1 MNRSSKL
8 NRSLFMACTSL
19 LLLPLLVGT
28 PRAVAQEVNPSLM
41 EALSWRSIGPFR
53 GGRSTA
59 VAGVPDRTDEYWF
72 GGTGGGVWK
81 TTDAGQ
87 EWENVSDGF
96 FGTGSVGAIAVSL
109 TDPDIVF
116 VGMGETQ
123 IRGNI
128 SHGDGVYR
136 SVDSGKTWTHMGL
149 TETQTISRIR
159 IHPENPDIVYVAALG
174 HIYGPNEERGVFRST
189 DGGTTWQKI
198 LFVSDRAGAVDLS
211 MDPNDPGTIYA
222 ATWETGRTPYS
233 LNSGGPGSK
242 LFKTSDG
249 GDNWTDITR
258 NPGLPQGL
266 IGKIGVALSPVD
278 PDRVWAIVEAEDGGI
293 FRSDDAGETWTLL
306 NDERRFRQRAWYYTR
321 IYADTKDRET
331 MYVLNTGF
339 YRSTDGG
346 EKYTTIGV
354 PHGDNH
360 DLWINPDDPQKMI
373 NSNDGSANVSFDG
386 GRTWTAQDNATA
398 QFYHVTTDN
407 NFPYRIYG
415 AQQDNSTVRIASRTS
430 GFGIGEDDWEST
442 AGGESGYIAID
453 PDDPEIVYGGSYGGL
468 LTRVDHRTGMSR
480 NINAWPDNP
489 MGHGAI
495 DAALRFQWTFP
506 IVFSP
511 HDAGLLYTCSQYLLK
526 STNEGETWKK
536 ISPDLTRNDP
546 ATLGPSGG
554 DITHDNTAVEY
565 YATIF
570 TISESPIVQG
580 LIWAGSD
587 DGLVHITRDGG
598 ASWQKITP
606 AGMPEWGLC
615 SMIEASPHDPATA
628 WLAVDNHEN
637 DDYTPWAYVTHD
649 YGKSWQKIVDGIP
662 RTTFIRVI
670 REDPGKKGLLYA
682 GTEMGVFVSFNGG
695 QNWQSLQLN
704 LPLVPIHDLVVKD
717 DDLIAATHG
726 RSFWVLDDI
735 TPLHQFDEVSPDA
748 PSFLLQPKNAYR
760 TRWGGGSGRFRG
772 RSGGTSVTVGQNPMS
787 GVVVTYGLTVD
798 AEAVRFEIT
807 DMDGNVLTTLESGS
821 GQNISK
827 TAGMYRFS
835 AFLQYPSFRGFDGM
849 IMWAA
854 GARPITA
861 PPGEYRV
868 RMMVDFQE
876 RRRVRTEE
884 HTATFRWLADPRS
897 GSTDADLRAQFDLA
911 MRISERTS
919 NANDAVFMIRD
930 IKTKVD
936 AAIEASGNNQVLVRA
951 GEALKEKLSGPEG
964 EIYQVRNQS
973 GQDPLNY
980 PIKLNNK
987 IAALLGVVMS
997 GDYRPTD
1004 QSYEVFAILSAELQ
1018 VQLDILKGTIDTDLA
1033 AFNRLLAE
1041 IDLEEI
1047 VPHDRSK
1054 DGGN

>member
-1 MNRSSKL
+1 MNRSPRL
-8 NRSLFMACTSL
+8 RRSILMTFASL
-19 LLLPLLVGT
+19 LLLPLLAGT
-28 PRAVAQEVNPSLM
+28 PQAVAQEVDPSLYS
-41 EALSWRSIGPFR
+41 ALSWRSIGPFR

-59 VAGVPDRTDEYWF
+59 VAGVPSRTDEYWF

-81 TTDAGQ
+81 TTNAG
-87 EWENVSDGF
+87 EDWENVSDGF

-109 TDPDIVF
+109 SDPDIVY

-128 SHGDGVYR
+128 SHGDGVYK

-149 TETQTISRIR
+149 TETSTISRIR
-159 IHPENPDIVYVAALG
+159 IHSDNPDVVYVAALG

-233 LNSGGPGSK
+233 LNSGGPGSR
-242 LFKTSDG
+242 LFKTTDG

-266 IGKIGVALSPVD
+266 IGKIGVTLSPVD

-293 FRSDDAGETWTLL
+293 FRSDDAGANWALL
-306 NDERRFRQRAWYYTR
+306 NDDRRFRQRAWYYTR
-321 IYADTKDRET
+321 IYADTGDRET
-331 MYVLNTGF
+331 VYVLNTGF

-346 EKYTTIGV
+346 EKYSTIGV

-386 GRTWTAQDNATA
+386 GRTWSAQDNATA

-453 PDDPEIVYGGSYGGL
+453 PDDPEIVFGGSYGGL

-511 HDAGLLYTCSQYLLK
+511 HDPDVLYTCSQYLLK

-554 DITHDNTAVEY
+554 DLTHDNTSVEY

-570 TISESPIVQG
+570 TISESPIVPG

-637 DDYTPWAYVTHD
+637 DDYTPYIYVTRD
-649 YGKSWQKIVDGIP
+649 YGASWTKIIDNLP
-662 RTTFIRVI
+662 NTTFVRVV

-682 GTEMGVFVSFNGG
+682 GTEMGVFVSFDGG

-704 LPLVPIHDLVVKD
+704 LPLVPIHDLVVKE

-735 TPLHQFDEVSPDA
+735 TPLHQVDAVPDGRSA
-748 PSFLLQPKNAYR
+748 FLFQPKEAYR

-772 RSGGTSVTVGQNPMS
+772 RSGGTSATVGQNPMS
-787 GVVVTYGLTVD
+787 GVIITYLLKED
-798 AEAVRFEIT
+798 AESVRIEIS
-807 DMDGNVLTTLESGS
+807 DMSGNVLTTLESGS
-821 GQNISK
+821 GQNVSK
-827 TAGMYRFS
+827 NAGMHRFS
-835 AFLQYPSFRGFDGM
+835 TFLQYPSFRGFDGM
-849 IMWAA
+849 ILWAA
-854 GARPITA
+854 GSRPITA
-861 PPGEYRV
+861 APGHYRISMTAV
-868 RMMVDFQE
+868 FPD

-884 HTATFRWLADPRS
+884 QSTTFRWLADPRS
-897 GSTDADLRAQFDLA
+897 GSSDADLRAQFELA
-911 MRISERTS
+911 MRVSERTN
-919 NANDAVFMIRD
+919 NANDAVYMIRD

-936 AAIEASGNNQVLVRA
+936 SAIEASGSDQALARA
-951 GEALKEKLSGPEG
+951 GETLKEKLSGPEG
-964 EIYQVRNQS
+964 EIYQVRNSS
-973 GQDPLNY
+973 GQDPLNF

-987 IAALLGVVMS
+987 IAGLLGVVMS

-1018 VQLDILKGTIDTDLA
+1018 IQLDRLNEILDTDLA
-1033 AFNRLLAE
+1033 AFNRQLTGMG
-1041 IDLEEI
+1041 LEEI

-1054 DGGN
+1054 DEGS

>member
-1 MNRSSKL
+1 MNRSPRL
-8 NRSLFMACTSL
+8 RRSILMTFASL
-19 LLLPLLVGT
+19 LLLPLLAGT
-28 PRAVAQEVNPSLM
+28 PQAVAQEVDPSLYS
-41 EALSWRSIGPFR
+41 ALSWRSIGPFR

-59 VAGVPDRTDEYWF
+59 VAGVPSRTDEYWF

-81 TTDAGQ
+81 TTNAG
-87 EWENVSDGF
+87 EDWENVSDGF

-109 TDPDIVF
+109 SDPDIVY

-128 SHGDGVYR
+128 SHGDGVYK

-149 TETQTISRIR
+149 TETSTISRIR
-159 IHPENPDIVYVAALG
+159 IHSDNPDVVYVAALG

-233 LNSGGPGSK
+233 LNSGGPGSR
-242 LFKTSDG
+242 LFKTTDG

-266 IGKIGVALSPVD
+266 IGKIGVTLSPVD

-293 FRSDDAGETWTLL
+293 FRSDDAGATWALL
-306 NDERRFRQRAWYYTR
+306 NDDRRFRQRAWYYTR
-321 IYADTKDRET
+321 IYADTRDRET
-331 MYVLNTGF
+331 VYVLNTGF

-346 EKYTTIGV
+346 EKYSTIGV

-386 GRTWTAQDNATA
+386 GTTWSAQDNATA

-407 NFPYRIYG
+407 HFPYRIYG

-453 PDDPEIVYGGSYGGL
+453 PDDPEIVFGGSYGGL

-511 HDAGLLYTCSQYLLK
+511 HDPDVLYTCSQYLLK

-554 DITHDNTAVEY
+554 DLTHDNTSVEY

-570 TISESPIVQG
+570 TISESPIIPG

-649 YGKSWQKIVDGIP
+649 YGKSWQKIVNGLP
-662 RTTFIRVI
+662 NTTFVRVV

-682 GTEMGVFVSFNGG
+682 GTEMGVFVSFDGG
-695 QNWQSLQLN
+695 LNWQSLQLN
-704 LPLVPIHDLVVKD
+704 LPLVPIHDLVVKED
-717 DDLIAATHG
+717 DIIAATHG

-735 TPLHQFDEVSPDA
+735 TPLHQVDAVPDGRSA
-748 PSFLLQPKNAYR
+748 FLFQPKEAYR

-772 RSGGTSVTVGQNPMS
+772 RSGGTSATVGQNPMS
-787 GVVVTYGLTVD
+787 GVIITYLLKED
-798 AEAVRFEIT
+798 AESVRIEIS

-821 GQNISK
+821 GQNVSK
-827 TAGMYRFS
+827 NAGMHRFS
-835 AFLQYPSFRGFDGM
+835 TFLQYPSFRGFDGM
-849 IMWAA
+849 ILWAA
-854 GARPITA
+854 GSRPITA
-861 PPGEYRV
+861 APGHYRISMTAV
-868 RMMVDFQE
+868 FPD

-884 HTATFRWLADPRS
+884 QSTTFPWLADPRS
-897 GSTDADLRAQFDLA
+897 GSSDADLLAQFELA
-911 MRISERTS
+911 MQVSERTN
-919 NANDAVFMIRD
+919 NANDAVYMIRD

-936 AAIEASGNNQVLVRA
+936 SAIEASGSDQALVRS
-951 GEALKEKLSGPEG
+951 GETLKEKLSGPEG
-964 EIYQVRNQS
+964 EIYQVRNSS
-973 GQDPLNY
+973 GQDPLNF

-987 IAALLGVVMS
+987 IAGLLGVVMS

-1004 QSYEVFAILSAELQ
+1004 QS
-1018 VQLDILKGTIDTDLA
+1018 
-1033 AFNRLLAE
+1033 
-1041 IDLEEI
+1041 
-1047 VPHDRSK
+1047 
-1054 DGGN
+1054 

>member
-1 MNRSSKL
+1 MNRSPRL
-8 NRSLFMACTSL
+8 RRSILMTCASL
-19 LLLPLLVGT
+19 LLLPLLAGT
-28 PRAVAQEVNPSLM
+28 PQAVAQEVDPSLYS
-41 EALSWRSIGPFR
+41 ALSWRSIGPFR

-59 VAGVPDRTDEYWF
+59 VAGVPSRTDEYWF

-81 TTDAGQ
+81 TTNAG
-87 EWENVSDGF
+87 EDWENVSDGF

-109 TDPDIVF
+109 SDPDIVY

-128 SHGDGVYR
+128 SHGDGVYK

-149 TETQTISRIR
+149 TETSTISRIR
-159 IHPENPDIVYVAALG
+159 IHSDNPDVVYVAALG
-174 HIYGPNEERGVFRST
+174 HIYGPNEERGVYRST

-222 ATWETGRTPYS
+222 ATWETGRTPWS
-233 LNSGGPGSK
+233 LNSGGPGSR
-242 LFKTSDG
+242 LFKTTDG
-249 GDNWTDITR
+249 GDNWIDITR

-266 IGKIGVALSPVD
+266 IGKIGVTLSPVD

-293 FRSDDAGETWTLL
+293 FRSDDAGATWALL
-306 NDERRFRQRAWYYTR
+306 NDDRRFRQRAWYYTR

-331 MYVLNTGF
+331 VYVLNTGF

-346 EKYTTIGV
+346 EKYSTIGV

-360 DLWINPDDPQKMI
+360 DLWINSDDPQKMI

-386 GRTWTAQDNATA
+386 GRTWSAQDNATA

-407 NFPYRIYG
+407 HYPYRIYG

-442 AGGESGYIAID
+442 AGGESGYIAVK
-453 PDDPEIVYGGSYGGL
+453 PDDPEIVFGGSYGGL

-495 DAALRFQWTFP
+495 DAVLRFQWTFP

-511 HDAGLLYTCSQYLLK
+511 HDPDVLYTCSQYLLK

-570 TISESPIVQG
+570 TISESPIIPG

-606 AGMPEWGLC
+606 TGMPEWGLC

-649 YGKSWQKIVDGIP
+649 YGKSWQKIVNGLP
-662 RTTFIRVI
+662 NTTFVRVV

-682 GTEMGVFVSFNGG
+682 GTEMGVFVSFDGG
-695 QNWQSLQLN
+695 LNWQSLQLN
-704 LPLVPIHDLVVKD
+704 LPLVPIHDLVVKE

-735 TPLHQFDEVSPDA
+735 TPLHQFDEVAPDA
-748 PSFLLQPKNAYR
+748 PSFLLQPKDAYR
-760 TRWGGGSGRFRG
+760 TRWGGGSGRFRSG
-772 RSGGTSVTVGQNPMS
+772 RTTGTTGQNPLS
-787 GVVVTYGLTVD
+787 GLVITYGLTVD
-798 AEAVRFEIT
+798 AEAVRFEVT

-827 TAGMYRFS
+827 NAGMHRFS
-835 AFLQYPSFRGFDGM
+835 TFLQYPSFRGFDGM

-876 RRRVRTEE
+876 RRSVRTEE
-884 HTATFRWLADPRS
+884 HSATFRWLADPRS
-897 GSTDADLRAQFDLA
+897 GSSDADLRAQFDLA
-911 MRISERTS
+911 MRVSERTN
-919 NANDAVFMIRD
+919 NANDAVYMIRD

-936 AAIEASGNNQVLVRA
+936 SAIEASGNNQALARA
-951 GEALKEKLSGPEG
+951 GETLKEKLSAPEG
-964 EIYQVRNQS
+964 EIYQVRNRS

-1018 VQLDILKGTIDTDLA
+1018 IQLDILKGIIGTDLA
-1033 AFNRLLAE
+1033 AFNRRLAE
-1041 IDLEEI
+1041 MGLEEI

-1054 DGGN
+1054 DEGN